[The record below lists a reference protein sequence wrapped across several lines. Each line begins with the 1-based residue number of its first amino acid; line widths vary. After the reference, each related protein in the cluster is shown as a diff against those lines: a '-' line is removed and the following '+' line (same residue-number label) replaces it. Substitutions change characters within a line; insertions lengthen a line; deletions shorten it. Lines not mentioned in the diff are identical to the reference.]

1 MRQIIFIG
9 ALSFFLVA
17 CADVPSDREIQI
29 QVSNFLLK
37 DNNYELYDIENFVKV
52 NGFQQE
58 DNTYIAHI
66 KYELMFKKGLDDL
79 ANSLDS
85 DEPSSLLD
93 KGLAAVGMVA
103 LTAQYG
109 NFKAGDRLPRDEK
122 VTLIKTEQGWRL
134 KQEFM
139 ED

>member
-1 MRQIIFIG
+1 MCVTAHR
-9 ALSFFLVA
+9 ATLV
-17 CADVPSDREIQI
+17 
-29 QVSNFLLK
+29 
-37 DNNYELYDIENFVKV
+37 
-52 NGFQQE
+52 
-58 DNTYIAHI
+58 
-66 KYELMFKKGLDDL
+66 FKKGLDDL
-79 ANSLDS
+79 ANSLDN